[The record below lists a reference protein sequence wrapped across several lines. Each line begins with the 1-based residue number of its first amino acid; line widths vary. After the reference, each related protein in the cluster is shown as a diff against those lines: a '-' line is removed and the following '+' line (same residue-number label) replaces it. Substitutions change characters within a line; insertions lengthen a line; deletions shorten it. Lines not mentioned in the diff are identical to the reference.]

1 MKIFR
6 YVLYVLIG
14 MPVLIILV
22 WLIAVPTELI
32 HERLEDS
39 ISSAGNAGIEAD
51 VKGLEKGIVLSLHAD
66 AIDLSIDRKP
76 ALSITDLSFSFSP
89 GHLINGEFAFL
100 VKGRVAN
107 GDINGALKLPA
118 WGEIKI
124 EHAELGAIPYITRLN
139 LDISG
144 NVFSDIKIEGNSV
157 NVIFNVPDLSIGDDS
172 TVIPLLNTFRKLQG
186 ALSLKGNTVNI
197 RSISLEGEKG
207 YARLKGSIT
216 NGIMDL
222 SLELMPDTDKLKAME
237 SMLIGKYIIS
247 PGYYEVPIKGPLP

>member
-6 YVLYVLIG
+6 YVLYTLIG
-14 MPVLIILV
+14 IPVCIILV
-22 WLIAVPTELI
+22 WLIAVPMDLI

-39 ISSAGNAGIEAD
+39 ITSAGNTGIKAD
-51 VKGLEKGIVLSLHAD
+51 VKGLKKGILLSLHAD
-66 AIDLSIDRKP
+66 AIDLSIDKRP

-100 VKGRVAN
+100 VKGSAAN
-107 GDINGALKLPA
+107 GTINGTVKLPV
-118 WGEIKI
+118 WGKIKI
-124 EHAELGAIPYITRLN
+124 DHAELGAIPYITRFG
-139 LDISG
+139 LDING
-144 NVFSDIKIEGNSV
+144 NVFSNIKIEGNAA

-172 TVIPLLNTFRKLQG
+172 TVIPLLNTFRRLQG
-186 ALSLKGNTVNI
+186 SLSLRGNTVKI
-197 RSISLEGEKG
+197 RSVSLEGEKG

-222 SLELMPDTDKLKAME
+222 TLELMPDTDKLKAME